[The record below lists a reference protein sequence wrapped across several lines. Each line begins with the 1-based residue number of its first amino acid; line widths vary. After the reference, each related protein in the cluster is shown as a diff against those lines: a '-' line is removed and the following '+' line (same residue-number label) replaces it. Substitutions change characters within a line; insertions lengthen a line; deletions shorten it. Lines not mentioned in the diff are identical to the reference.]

1 MSKILSVN
9 SGSSTL
15 KWRLFDMPSGE
26 MLGKGLIDRVNEP
39 ISTVTIQTKDDKKTY
54 EAKSTDCGALVSDM
68 LSQMKAMHLVNRLH
82 EIVGVG
88 HRVVAGG
95 ETFSKSV
102 VVDQDTLVKINNLRN
117 LAPLH
122 NAAEASFIKTFSNV
136 LPWATEVAVFDSAF
150 HSTLPE
156 QNYLYGINYDY
167 YRKYGV
173 RKFGAH
179 GTSVRY
185 VSRRAADFLGRDLKD
200 LKMVVLHLGAGSS
213 ATAVVNGKS
222 FDTSMGFTPLSG
234 LMGATRSG
242 DIDVSLVTYL
252 QNKLGVSSSEMI
264 EKLNHD
270 SGLLGVSELSGDQRT
285 LKEASDNHQAQL
297 ALEMY
302 ANAVVKYLGS
312 YIAEMNG
319 IDAIVFAGGVGE
331 NSYEMRS
338 QIMSHFN
345 YVGAT
350 IDEKKNKTNGQE
362 IDISAAD
369 AKVRTLVIPTDE
381 ELMIA
386 RDTYGLIEN

>member
-39 ISTVTIQTKDDKKTY
+39 VSTVTIQTKDDKKTY

-185 VSRRAADFLGRDLKD
+185 VSQRAADFLGRDLKD

-319 IDAIVFAGGVGE
+319 IDVIVFAGGVGE
-331 NSYEMRS
+331 NSDEMRS

-350 IDEKKNKTNGQE
+350 IDEEKNKTNGQE